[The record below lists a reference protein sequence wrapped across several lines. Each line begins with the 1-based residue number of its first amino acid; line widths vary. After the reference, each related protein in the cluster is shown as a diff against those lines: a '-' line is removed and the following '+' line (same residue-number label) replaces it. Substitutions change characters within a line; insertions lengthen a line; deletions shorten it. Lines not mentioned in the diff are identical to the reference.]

1 MSRVPARAEAKDSGR
16 PRAPRR
22 SKAGRIAR
30 AGVPSEFNAREKLLD
45 TASRLMSDRHGI
57 NVSLSEI
64 AEHSGLNSA
73 LVKYYFGNKEGLLV
87 ALVERDAGIE
97 LQRVRNLLEADLSPT
112 EKLRLHIAGIINGFY
127 RRPYLNRLMH
137 SLLDHREAET
147 SSGRQIAKVLVRP
160 LMELQ
165 QQLLEQ
171 GVRAGEFKPVEPVLF
186 YVNLLG
192 ACDHLF
198 NARYALQSI
207 VGGAGVTDAVRERY
221 IAHVYD
227 IFVNGLRNDM
237 PAAPAA
243 PAQAPKVTPR
253 IARRAASASSR
264 ARR

>member
-1 MSRVPARAEAKDSGR
+1 MSRICARADLKSSDRSR
-16 PRAPRR
+16 MPRR
-22 SKAGRIAR
+22 RAGRIAR
-30 AGVPSEFNAREKLLD
+30 TAVAADFNARERLLD

-64 AEHSGLNSA
+64 AAHSGLNSA

-87 ALVERDAGIE
+87 ALVERDAAVE
-97 LQRVRNLLEADLSPT
+97 LRRVRNLLATDLSPS

-137 SLLDHREAET
+137 SLLDHREAES
-147 SSGRQIAKVLVRP
+147 SSGRHVARVLVRP

-171 GVRAGEFKPVEPVLF
+171 GVQAGEFKPVDPVLF

-207 VGGAGVTDAVRERY
+207 VGGAGVTDEVRERY

-227 IFVNGLRNDM
+227 IFINGLRH
-237 PAAPAA
+237 P
-243 PAQAPKVTPR
+243 APK
-253 IARRAASASSR
+253 IARRSGKSR
-264 ARR
+264 R

>member
-1 MSRVPARAEAKDSGR
+1 MSRVPARAEAKDNDRS
-16 PRAPRR
+16 RAPRR
-22 SKAGRIAR
+22 RKAGRIAR
-30 AGVPSEFNAREKLLD
+30 STVPEDFNARDRLLD

-64 AEHSGLNSA
+64 ATHSGLNSA

-87 ALVERDAGIE
+87 ALVEREAAVE
-97 LQRVRNLLEADLSPT
+97 LQRVRNLLEAEMTPT

-137 SLLDHREAET
+137 SLLDQREAET
-147 SSGRQIAKVLVRP
+147 SSGRHIARVFVRP

-171 GVRAGEFKPVEPVLF
+171 GVQAGEFKPVEPVLF

-227 IFVNGLRNDM
+227 IFINGLRNSM
-237 PAAPAA
+237 PATTAPA
-243 PAQAPKVTPR
+243 PKAT
-253 IARRAASASSR
+253 RRAAGK

>member
-1 MSRVPARAEAKDSGR
+1 MSRVPARAEAKDSDR
-16 PRAPRR
+16 SRAPRR
-22 SKAGRIAR
+22 RKAGRIAR
-30 AGVPSEFNAREKLLD
+30 GAVPEDFNARDRLLD

-87 ALVERDAGIE
+87 ALVERDAAVE
-97 LQRVRNLLEADLSPT
+97 LQRVRNLLEMDISPT
-112 EKLRLHIAGIINGFY
+112 EKLRVHIAGIINGFY

-137 SLLDHREAET
+137 SLLDSREAET
-147 SSGRQIAKVLVRP
+147 GSGRHIGRVFVRP

-171 GVRAGEFKPVEPVLF
+171 GMKAGEFKPVEPVLF

-221 IAHVYD
+221 IAHVSD
-227 IFVNGLRNDM
+227 IFINGLSNS
-237 PAAPAA
+237 APAA
-243 PAQAPKVTPR
+243 TAPLPKVSKR
-253 IARRAASASSR
+253 AAGKARR
-264 ARR
+264 

>member
-1 MSRVPARAEAKDSGR
+1 MSRVPARADGKDSDR
-16 PRAPRR
+16 SRAPRR
-22 SKAGRIAR
+22 RKAGRIAR
-30 AGVPSEFNAREKLLD
+30 SAVPDDFNARDRLLD
-45 TASRLMSDRHGI
+45 TASQLMSDRHGI

-64 AEHSGLNSA
+64 AAHSGLNSA

-87 ALVERDAGIE
+87 ALVERDAAVE
-97 LQRVRNLLEADLSPT
+97 LQRVRNLLEAEMPPS

-147 SSGRQIAKVLVRP
+147 SSGRHIARVFVRP

-171 GVRAGEFKPVEPVLF
+171 GVKAGEFKPVEPVLF

-227 IFVNGLRNDM
+227 IFSNGLRN
-237 PAAPAA
+237 PIPEAAPVATSR
-243 PAQAPKVTPR
+243 APKVTKR
-253 IARRAASASSR
+253 AGKARR
-264 ARR
+264 

>member
-1 MSRVPARAEAKDSGR
+1 MSRVPARAEVKDGDRS
-16 PRAPRR
+16 RAPRR
-22 SKAGRIAR
+22 RKAGRIAR
-30 AGVPSEFNAREKLLD
+30 GAVPDDFNARDRLLE
-45 TASRLMSDRHGI
+45 TASQLMSDRHGI

-87 ALVERDAGIE
+87 ALVEREAVVE
-97 LQRVRNLLEADLSPT
+97 LKRVRNLLEADLSPS

-137 SLLDHREAET
+137 SLLDSREAET
-147 SSGRQIAKVLVRP
+147 SSGRHIARVFVRP

-171 GVRAGEFKPVEPVLF
+171 GIKAGEFKQVEPVLF

-227 IFVNGLRNDM
+227 IFINGLRNAG
-237 PAAPAA
+237 PAAAAPAA
-243 PAQAPKVTPR
+243 PKVTKR
-253 IARRAASASSR
+253 AAAGKARR
-264 ARR
+264 

>member
-1 MSRVPARAEAKDSGR
+1 MPRVPARAEAKDGDRS
-16 PRAPRR
+16 RAPRR
-22 SKAGRIAR
+22 RKAGRIAR
-30 AGVPSEFNAREKLLD
+30 AAVPDDFNARDRLLD
-45 TASRLMSDRHGI
+45 TANRLMSDRHGT

-73 LVKYYFGNKEGLLV
+73 LVKYYFGNKEGLMV
-87 ALVERDAGIE
+87 ALVEREAAVE
-97 LQRVRNLLEADLSPT
+97 LQRVRNLLEADMSPT

-137 SLLDHREAET
+137 SLLDSREAET
-147 SSGRQIAKVLVRP
+147 SSGRHIARVFVRP

-171 GVRAGEFKPVEPVLF
+171 GVKAGEFKTVEPVLF

-227 IFVNGLRNDM
+227 IFINGLRNSM
-237 PAAPAA
+237 PVATAA
-243 PAQAPKVTPR
+243 APKVTKR
-253 IARRAASASSR
+253 AAGKARR
-264 ARR
+264 

>member
-1 MSRVPARAEAKDSGR
+1 MSRVPARAEAKDNDRS
-16 PRAPRR
+16 RAPRR
-22 SKAGRIAR
+22 RKAGRIAR
-30 AGVPSEFNAREKLLD
+30 DTVPENFNARDKLLD

-64 AEHSGLNSA
+64 ATHSGLNSA

-87 ALVERDAGIE
+87 SLVEREAAVE
-97 LQRVRNLLEADLSPT
+97 LQRVRNLLEADMPPT

-137 SLLDHREAET
+137 SLLDQREAET
-147 SSGRQIAKVLVRP
+147 SSGRHIARVFVKP

-171 GVRAGEFKPVEPVLF
+171 GIKAGEFKPVEPVLF

-227 IFVNGLRNDM
+227 IFVNGLRNTM
-237 PAAPAA
+237 PATAAPA
-243 PAQAPKVTPR
+243 PKATKR
-253 IARRAASASSR
+253 AAGKARR
-264 ARR
+264 

>member
-1 MSRVPARAEAKDSGR
+1 MPRVPARPEAKDSDR
-16 PRAPRR
+16 SRAPRR
-22 SKAGRIAR
+22 KAGRIAR
-30 AGVPSEFNAREKLLD
+30 AAVPDDFSARDRLLE

-87 ALVERDAGIE
+87 ALVEREAVVE
-97 LQRVRNLLEADLSPT
+97 LQRVRNLLAADLSPS

-137 SLLDHREAET
+137 SLLDSREAE
-147 SSGRQIAKVLVRP
+147 SASGQHIARVFVRP

-171 GVRAGEFKPVEPVLF
+171 GVQAGEFKPVEPVLF

-207 VGGAGVTDAVRERY
+207 DGGAGVTEAVRERY

-227 IFVNGLRNDM
+227 IFINGLRHSPP
-237 PAAPAA
+237 PARPEGT
-243 PAQAPKVTPR
+243 PDRPRSNRRTPR
-253 IARRAASASSR
+253 NS
-264 ARR
+264 

>member
-1 MSRVPARAEAKDSGR
+1 MSRVPVSRVPGRADVKDSDR
-16 PRAPRR
+16 SRAPRR
-22 SKAGRIAR
+22 RKAGRIAR
-30 AGVPSEFNAREKLLD
+30 AGVSEDFNARERLLD
-45 TASRLMSDRHGI
+45 TASQLMSDRHGI

-64 AEHSGLNSA
+64 AAHSGLNSA

-87 ALVERDAGIE
+87 ALVERDAAVE
-97 LQRVRNLLEADLSPT
+97 LQRVRNLLEADISPS

-147 SSGRQIAKVLVRP
+147 SSGRQIARVFVRP

-227 IFVNGLRNDM
+227 IFINGLRNPV
-237 PAAPAA
+237 PAATPV
-243 PAQAPKVTPR
+243 PSRAPKVT
-253 IARRAASASSR
+253 RRAGMT
-264 ARR
+264 RR

>member
-1 MSRVPARAEAKDSGR
+1 MPARAPVKDSSR
-16 PRAPRR
+16 PPRR
-22 SKAGRIAR
+22 RKAGRIAR
-30 AGVPSEFNAREKLLD
+30 DAVPSDFNAREKLLD
-45 TASRLMSDRHGI
+45 TASKLMSDRHGI

-64 AEHSGLNSA
+64 AAHSGLNSA

-87 ALVERDAGIE
+87 ALVDRDAAVE
-97 LQRVRNLLEADLSPT
+97 LQRVRNLLELDMSAS
-112 EKLRLHIAGIINGFY
+112 EKLRVHIAGIINGFF

-137 SLLDHREAET
+137 SLLDQREAET
-147 SSGRQIAKVLVRP
+147 SSGRHIARVFIRP

-171 GVRAGEFKPVEPVLF
+171 GIQAGEFKQVEPVLF

-227 IFVNGLRNDM
+227 IFVNGLRNQL
-237 PAAPAA
+237 PESQGTAPKAAPKASKRS
-243 PAQAPKVTPR
+243 PAKPR
-253 IARRAASASSR
+253 R
-264 ARR
+264 

>member
-1 MSRVPARAEAKDSGR
+1 MPGD
-16 PRAPRR
+16 
-22 SKAGRIAR
+22 
-30 AGVPSEFNAREKLLD
+30 FNARDQLLD

-87 ALVERDAGIE
+87 ALVERDAAVE
-97 LQRVRNLLEADLSPT
+97 LQRVRHLLDMDISPT
-112 EKLRLHIAGIINGFY
+112 EKLRVHIAGIVNVFF

-137 SLLDHREAET
+137 SLLDQSDAEL
-147 SSGRQIAKVLVRP
+147 GRHIAQVFVRP

-171 GVRAGEFKPVEPVLF
+171 GVKTGEFKQVEPVLF

-192 ACDHLF
+192 SCDHLF
-198 NARYALQSI
+198 NARWELQSI

-221 IAHVYD
+221 IDHVSD
-227 IFVNGLRNDM
+227 IFINGLRNN
-237 PAAPAA
+237 
-243 PAQAPKVTPR
+243 APKRRLARPR
-253 IARRAASASSR
+253 R
-264 ARR
+264 

>member
-1 MSRVPARAEAKDSGR
+1 VPDD
-16 PRAPRR
+16 
-22 SKAGRIAR
+22 
-30 AGVPSEFNAREKLLD
+30 FNARERLLD

-64 AEHSGLNSA
+64 AQHSGLNSA
-73 LVKYYFGNKEGLLV
+73 LVKYYFGNKEGLLL
-87 ALVERDAGIE
+87 ALVEREAQAA
-97 LQRVRNLLEADLSPT
+97 LQGVRTLLQLDLPPT
-112 EKLRLHIAGIINGFY
+112 EKLRRHIAGIINGFF
-127 RRPYLNRLMH
+127 RTPYLNRLMH

-147 SSGRQIAKVLVRP
+147 RSGQQVAKMFVRP

-207 VGGAGVTDAVRERY
+207 VGGAGITDAVRERY
-221 IAHVYD
+221 IAHVCD
-227 IFVNGLRNDM
+227 IFVNGLRNL
-237 PAAPAA
+237 PTEKAVTS
-243 PAQAPKVTPR
+243 KVTKRAPSKQ
-253 IARRAASASSR
+253 RR
-264 ARR
+264 